1 MRRALV
7 VGGSLGGLFTG
18 LLLRQ
23 AGWDVTVFER
33 SPRDLASRGV
43 GVGTHPEQ
51 MDIMR
56 RVGSTV
62 DPSIGVPIHRRIC
75 LGRNG
80 AIEVEL
86 PFSKVMSSWGRL
98 YQELRSLLPDG
109 VYRSGM
115 QLDAV
120 EPDADGVTAVFADG
134 SRVRGDLLVGAD
146 GLRSTVRACCFPG
159 LDPVYAGYVAWRGL
173 MPEHEAPALVK
184 QTIFDDFSFYLPGR
198 ELILAYPVPGR
209 DDDAGVGVGKRALNW
224 MWYHPIE
231 SPEALRDMCT
241 DSTGQ
246 YHGLMIPPPLIR
258 SDVIAAFRQEV
269 REQMPPPFE
278 ALMNGT
284 EEVFFQPIF
293 DLDSPQIVSGRVAL
307 VGDAAFVARP
317 HVAAGVT
324 KAALNAAW
332 LTDALT
338 GRSIEDGL
346 ALYQRLSLPLGSAM
360 VRRGRWIGGFLETP
374 PVPGIA
380 NDPATL
386 MQENGAPLNRIP
398 GVEDCLRAADEVLR
412 GRNEA

>member
-1 MRRALV
+1 MRQALV
-7 VGGSLGGLFTG
+7 IGGSLAGLFSG

-62 DPSIGVPIHRRIC
+62 DPSIGVPIRRRIC
-75 LGRNG
+75 LGRDG
-80 AIEVEL
+80 EVAAEL

-98 YQELRSLLPDG
+98 YQELRLLLPNG

-115 QLDAV
+115 QLDGV
-120 EPDADGVTAVFADG
+120 VSEADGVTAIFADG
-134 SRVRGDLLVGAD
+134 SRVRGDILVGAD
-146 GLRSTVRACCFPG
+146 GPRSTVRACCFPG
-159 LDPVYAGYVAWRGL
+159 NDPAYAGYVAWRGL
-173 MPEHEAPALVK
+173 MPEHEASTLVK

-209 DDDAGVGVGKRALNW
+209 DDDAGIGKRALNW
-224 MWYHPIE
+224 MWYHPIG
-231 SPEALRDMCT
+231 SPEALRDMCS
-241 DSTGQ
+241 DATGQ

-258 SDVIAAFRQEV
+258 PDVIAAFRQEV
-269 REQMPPPFE
+269 RDQMPPPFE
-278 ALMNGT
+278 AVMNGT

-293 DLDSPQIVSGRVAL
+293 DLDTPRIVAGRVVL

-324 KAALNAAW
+324 KAALNGAW
-332 LTDALT
+332 LADALV
-338 GRSIEDGL
+338 GRDIEEGL
-346 ALYQRLSLPLGSAM
+346 ALYERLARPLGSAM
-360 VRRGRWIGGFLETP
+360 VARGRWIGGFLETP

-380 NDPATL
+380 MDPVTL

-398 GVEDCLRAADEVLR
+398 GVEDCLRAAV
-412 GRNEA
+412 EAFGEGSYT

>member
-7 VGGSLGGLFTG
+7 IGGSLGGLFTG

-51 MDIMR
+51 LDIMR

-62 DPSIGVPIHRRIC
+62 DPSIGVPIRERIC
-75 LGRNG
+75 LGRDG
-80 AIEVEL
+80 SVIARL
-86 PFSKVMSSWGRL
+86 PFQKVMSSWGRL
-98 YQELRSLLPDG
+98 YRELRDLLPDG

-120 EPDADGVTAVFADG
+120 EQDPDGVTAVFADG

-146 GLRSTVRACCFPG
+146 GLRSTVRECCFVDN
-159 LDPVYAGYVAWRGL
+159 DPVYAGYVAWRGL
-173 MPEHEAPALVK
+173 MPEQDVPPLVK
-184 QTIFDDFSFYLPGR
+184 QTIFDNFSFYLPGR
-198 ELILAYPVPGR
+198 ELVLAYPVPGR
-209 DDDAGVGVGKRALNW
+209 DDDSGVGKRALNW
-224 MWYHPIE
+224 MWYHPIG
-231 SPEALRDMCT
+231 SAEALRDMCT
-241 DSTGQ
+241 DATGHH
-246 YHGLMIPPPLIR
+246 HGLMIPPPLIR
-258 SDVIAAFRQEV
+258 PDVIAAFRQEV
-269 REQMPPPFE
+269 RAQMPPPFA

-293 DLDSPQIVSGRVAL
+293 DLDSPRVVSGRVAL

-324 KAALNAAW
+324 KAALNGAW
-332 LTDALT
+332 LVDALA
-338 GRSIEDGL
+338 RRDIDEGL
-346 ALYQRLSLPLGSAM
+346 ALYERLARPLGSAM

-374 PVPGIA
+374 PFPGIEQE
-380 NDPATL
+380 PLVL
-386 MQENGAPLNRIP
+386 MQENGAPLHQIP
-398 GVEDCLRAADEVLR
+398 GVEDCLRSAAETLGHRSLV
-412 GRNEA
+412 